1 MACSVPG
8 SNTALA
14 ITGGRS
20 ALTLEISPTRT
31 TLREL
36 SARRPM
42 PRPDGPDLRAS
53 GMPLKPREMSGAV
66 VPAIGV
72 PSWLMLTVPA
82 LASALAFVIACE
94 IIRQPPYL
102 VSIPTLMATMGNTV
116 LIATLAL
123 FSLGRLTGFF
133 TDPRLKAGDI
143 HKIVGNPAVAAPA
156 MIPNRL
162 NVISWN
168 IERGVRFGGVLDT
181 LQKLDADVVLLQ
193 EVDRYCGR
201 SGGRDVA
208 ADLASALGM
217 NWVAAGEFQEIGEA
231 TKGRAA
237 LHGQAILS
245 RYPITDA
252 GVLVFAEQAS
262 LRWRLNPVQP
272 RRGGRMA
279 LRARTGGM
287 LVYTAHLESGSNE
300 TLRRKQ
306 LDEMV
311 RDQQREARPDERVVL
326 AGDFNNSPVAHSSMF
341 RGIGA
346 ARFVDSHGGTA
357 RLTSINSS
365 HPIDWIFVKN
375 LAFLDSSVYMVK
387 GVSDHF
393 PVLAS
398 VTTVQ
403 VVADPGR

>member
-1 MACSVPG
+1 
-8 SNTALA
+8 L
-14 ITGGRS
+14 
-20 ALTLEISPTRT
+20 
-31 TLREL
+31 
-36 SARRPM
+36 
-42 PRPDGPDLRAS
+42 
-53 GMPLKPREMSGAV
+53 
-66 VPAIGV
+66 
-72 PSWLMLTVPA
+72 
-82 LASALAFVIACE
+82 IACE
-94 IIRQPPYL
+94 IIPQPPYL
-102 VSIPTLMATMGNTV
+102 ASTPAIDGECTQSMGNTV
-116 LIATLAL
+116 LIVTLAL

-133 TDPRLKAGDI
+133 TDPRLEADDI
-143 HKIVGNPAVAAPA
+143 HKIVGNPAGAAPA
-156 MIPNRL
+156 MIPERL
-162 NVISWN
+162 NVVSWN
-168 IERGVRFGGVLDT
+168 IERGVRFRGVLET
-181 LQKLDADVVLLQ
+181 LQKLDADVLLLQ
-193 EVDRYCGR
+193 EVDRYCDR

-252 GVLVFAEQAS
+252 GVLVFADQARW
-262 LRWRLNPVQP
+262 RWRLNPVQP

-287 LVYTAHLESGSNE
+287 LVYTAHLESGGND

-326 AGDFNNSPVAHSSMF
+326 AGDFNNPPVAQSSMF
-341 RGIGA
+341 RAIGA
-346 ARFVDSHGGTA
+346 ARFVDSHGGTP
-357 RLTSINSS
+357 RLTSINRS

-375 LAFLDSSVYMVK
+375 LAFLDSDVYMVK

-398 VTTVQ
+398 VTPIP
-403 VVADPGR
+403 VVADPR

>member
-1 MACSVPG
+1 MAS
-8 SNTALA
+8 T
-14 ITGGRS
+14 
-20 ALTLEISPTRT
+20 PTI
-31 TLREL
+31 
-36 SARRPM
+36 
-42 PRPDGPDLRAS
+42 DGECTQA
-53 GMPLKPREMSGAV
+53 
-66 VPAIGV
+66 
-72 PSWLMLTVPA
+72 
-82 LASALAFVIACE
+82 
-94 IIRQPPYL
+94 
-102 VSIPTLMATMGNTV
+102 MGNTV

-133 TDPRLKAGDI
+133 TDPRLEADDI

-156 MIPNRL
+156 LVPQRL
-162 NVISWN
+162 NVVSWN
-168 IERGVRFGGVLDT
+168 IERGVRFAGVLET
-181 LQKLDADVVLLQ
+181 LRKLDADVLLLQ
-193 EVDRYCGR
+193 EVDRYCDR

-217 NWVAAGEFQEIGEA
+217 NWIAAGEFQEIGEA

-252 GVLVFAEQAS
+252 GVLVFAEQARW
-262 LRWRLNPVQP
+262 RWRLNPVQP

-287 LVYTAHLESGSNE
+287 LVYTAHLESGGND

-311 RDQQREARPDERVVL
+311 RDQQRQARPDERVLL
-326 AGDFNNSPVAHSSMF
+326 AGDFNNSPVAQSSMF
-341 RGIGA
+341 RAIGA
-346 ARFVDSHGGTA
+346 ADFVDSHGGTP
-357 RLTSINSS
+357 RLTSVNRS
-365 HPIDWIFVKN
+365 HPIDWIFAKN
-375 LAFLDSSVYMVK
+375 LAFLDSNVYMVR

-398 VTTVQ
+398 VTPSRG
-403 VVADPGR
+403 VAAPVR

>member
-1 MACSVPG
+1 
-8 SNTALA
+8 
-14 ITGGRS
+14 
-20 ALTLEISPTRT
+20 
-31 TLREL
+31 
-36 SARRPM
+36 
-42 PRPDGPDLRAS
+42 
-53 GMPLKPREMSGAV
+53 
-66 VPAIGV
+66 
-72 PSWLMLTVPA
+72 
-82 LASALAFVIACE
+82 
-94 IIRQPPYL
+94 
-102 VSIPTLMATMGNTV
+102 MGHTV

-133 TDPRLKAGDI
+133 TDPRLKADDI
-143 HKIVGNPAVAAPA
+143 HRIVGNPAAAAPA
-156 MIPNRL
+156 TIPQRL

-168 IERGVRFGGVLDT
+168 IERGVRFEGVLAT
-181 LQKLDADVVLLQ
+181 LQKLDADVLLLQ
-193 EVDRYCGR
+193 EVDRYCDR

-252 GVLVFAEQAS
+252 GVLVFAEQARW
-262 LRWRLNPVQP
+262 RWRLNPAQP

-287 LVYTAHLESGSNE
+287 LVYTAHLESGRNDA
-300 TLRRKQ
+300 LRRQQ

-326 AGDFNNSPVAHSSMF
+326 AGDFNNPPVAQSSMF
-341 RGIGA
+341 RAIGA
-346 ARFVDSHGGTA
+346 AHFVDSHGGTP
-357 RLTSINSS
+357 RLTSINRS

-375 LAFLDSSVYMVK
+375 LAFLDSDVYMVK

-398 VTTVQ
+398 VGPIQVTRPFTV
-403 VVADPGR
+403 R